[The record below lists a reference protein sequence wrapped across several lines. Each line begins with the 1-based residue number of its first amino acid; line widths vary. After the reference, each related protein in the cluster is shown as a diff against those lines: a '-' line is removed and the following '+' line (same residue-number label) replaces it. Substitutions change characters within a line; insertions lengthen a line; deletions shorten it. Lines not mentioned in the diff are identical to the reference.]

1 MTHNGTD
8 KKDAAESRS
17 LLNAL
22 LAQLYV
28 SPLRIVIVLTCAVM
42 SANIIGMAIFFLFQN
57 LSKIEIFI
65 IDVILVV
72 VLLIPALLFF
82 VFKPL
87 VRHNSERQQA
97 VDGLKENERLLQLI
111 MDFLPVGVWILDRQG
126 TVIRANPECS
136 RIWGEVRMVGVERYP
151 EYKAWWPESGRF
163 LEPHEWGVVS
173 ALQGVASTSNQM
185 IDIETFD
192 GKQKTILNSATPIK
206 DENGYIIG
214 AVAVINDITELR
226 QANEQI
232 RKLSQAVEQS
242 PNSIIITDQ
251 KGRIEYANP
260 AFTLLT
266 GYEEREIIGRTPD
279 ILSRDQASYREYQ
292 TIWNAIISGKRW
304 HGEFLNRKKDNS
316 RYWEEV
322 SIAPIASTDGIITHY
337 VAVLEDITRRKQVEA
352 ELISSRKRLR
362 ALMSHLEK
370 AREEERTR
378 IAREVHDELGQV
390 LASVQMGISLLAK
403 EYQDHQTLTARI
415 ASMEEMLQGAIRSV
429 RQIAT
434 ELRPMILDTLGLGE
448 AIDWQAR
455 EFQKK
460 TGIACKP
467 VVILKSNK
475 FDRNISTALFRI
487 FQETLTNIIRHSNA
501 TYVSVTLEE
510 RKDRLVLVVQDNGRG
525 ITPEQLKNGNSLG
538 IMGMRERAYSLG
550 GRIRIVGA
558 PRKGTV
564 LIAHIPVVLP
574 GEV

>member
-1 MTHNGTD
+1 MTHNNTD
-8 KKDAAESRS
+8 KRGAAESRS
-17 LLNAL
+17 LLSEL

-42 SANIIGMAIFFLFQN
+42 SANLIGLAIFFQFEN
-57 LSKIEIFI
+57 LSKIEVFI

-72 VLLIPALLFF
+72 VLLIPALLLF

-87 VRHNSERQQA
+87 VRHKSERQQA
-97 VDGLKENERLLQLI
+97 ADDLRESERLLQQI
-111 MDFLPVGVWILDRQG
+111 MDFLPVGVWIFDRQG

-136 RIWGEVRMVGVERYP
+136 RIWGEVRMVGVDRYP
-151 EYKAWWPESGRF
+151 EYKAWWPESGRL

-173 ALQGVASTSNQM
+173 ALQGVASSTNQM

-192 GKQKTILNSATPIK
+192 GKRKTMLNSATPIK
-206 DENGYIIG
+206 DENGFIIG

-242 PNSIIITDQ
+242 PSSIIITDL
-251 KGRIEYANP
+251 KGQIEYANP

-266 GYEEREIIGRTPD
+266 GYENREIIGTTPH
-279 ILSRDQASYREYQ
+279 ILSRDQASYRQYQ
-292 TIWNAIISGKRW
+292 TIWNAIISGQVW
-304 HGEFLNRKKDNS
+304 HGEFLNRKKDGS
-316 RYWEEV
+316 TYWEEV
-322 SIAPIASTDGIITHY
+322 SIAPIASSDGTITHY
-337 VAVLEDITRRKQVEA
+337 VAVMEDITRRKQAEVE
-352 ELISSRKRLR
+352 LLSSRKRLR

-390 LASVQMGISLLAK
+390 LASVQMGISLLAQ
-403 EYQDHQTLTARI
+403 EYQDHHALTERI
-415 ASMEEMLQGAIRSV
+415 TSMEEMLQGAIRSV

-467 VVILKSNK
+467 IINLKSTK
-475 FDRNISTALFRI
+475 FDRDISTALFRI
-487 FQETLTNIIRHSNA
+487 FQETLTNIIRHSGA
-501 TYVSVTLEE
+501 TYVGVTLEE

-525 ITPEQLKNGNSLG
+525 ITPKQLKNGSSLG

-550 GRIRIVGA
+550 GRVRIVGA

-564 LIAHIPVVLP
+564 VIAHIPAVLP